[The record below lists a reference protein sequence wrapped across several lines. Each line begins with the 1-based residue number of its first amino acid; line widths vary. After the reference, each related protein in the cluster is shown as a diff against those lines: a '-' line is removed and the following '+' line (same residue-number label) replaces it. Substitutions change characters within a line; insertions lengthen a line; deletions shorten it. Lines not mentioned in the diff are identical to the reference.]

1 MNIRKSLK
9 ICGIINLIFATLG
22 LFYLEDAPKIIIPIF
37 LVLLGIYFYNLSE
50 ASDYKLKKNK
60 TLLIVIAVISLFL
73 NPITSIILLVNVDRI
88 KIECNS
94 DIRGPDEKE
103 IVDQE
108 AKKLDIVLK
117 LGVLMVILAGF
128 IFATTS
134 WDIIPDF
141 VKSISLLVLGLIFM
155 ALSYLADK
163 KLKLESSQKMYYLL
177 GMIFIWLSYYSV
189 GFYGLL
195 NDLLGI
201 GEESTNLF
209 LASTSLLATLQMF
222 IASKT
227 FKNELF
233 KIFIFLG
240 LFISIILIVT
250 YFDLD
255 MGLILLIINS
265 LLFIVHLLSN
275 KYKYELLSIFTLI
288 SIYIATI
295 ITMLCFEEMMFL
307 TNLLN
312 LILLVSEIIIINKSN
327 SKPVQVTNA
336 LLIPIVLMTA
346 LGSSSIDNE
355 LKSVLLVSLTSL
367 IYVLLAMTKY
377 LEKHSLFS
385 KIFIP
390 LANLLVIAFL
400 FDVINYSGTYFS
412 GLILSLIVLV
422 INILILLS
430 KNDVIKLEKYLT
442 PIKMIPLIGIIG
454 TNILNLTD
462 YQIFTIIFLSYGILM
477 NFLKD
482 KKIFNFMFIVEV
494 LLILYLLIEEYYATE
509 IFSLLA
515 TLFGVIALYA
525 LIEDQKDNKFIQ
537 KSKIFYFVLMLLSI
551 NTLLSSNLFSLNN
564 IFMYL
569 IIIVLY
575 IIIILLFRNDKV
587 KYTITSYALILPINS
602 LMDLNYLDND
612 LLTIIRA
619 MLVIYL
625 SFITCHNLI
634 KDKEFKI
641 GLLAVLNG
649 VVLASIV
656 FNGSLIVSLFIGIM
670 ALLYIL
676 LGLLTDEYK
685 NFFIIG
691 IIFTVINIIYQ
702 LRNLWV
708 MVPLWLYLLIIGSI
722 LIGLVT
728 YKEIKRK

>member
-390 LANLLVIAFL
+390 LANLLTIAFL

-691 IIFTVINIIYQ
+691 IIFTVINVIYQ

>member
-50 ASDYKLKKNK
+50 ASDYKLRKNK

-240 LFISIILIVT
+240 LFISIILILT

-390 LANLLVIAFL
+390 LANLLTIAFL

>member
-1 MNIRKSLK
+1 
-9 ICGIINLIFATLG
+9 
-22 LFYLEDAPKIIIPIF
+22 
-37 LVLLGIYFYNLSE
+37 
-50 ASDYKLKKNK
+50 
-60 TLLIVIAVISLFL
+60 
-73 NPITSIILLVNVDRI
+73 
-88 KIECNS
+88 
-94 DIRGPDEKE
+94 
-103 IVDQE
+103 
-108 AKKLDIVLK
+108 
-117 LGVLMVILAGF
+117 MVILAGF

-390 LANLLVIAFL
+390 LANLLTIAFL

>member
-50 ASDYKLKKNK
+50 ASDYKLRKNK
-60 TLLIVIAVISLFL
+60 TLLFVIAVISLFL

-240 LFISIILIVT
+240 LFISIILILT

-390 LANLLVIAFL
+390 LANLLTIAFL

>member
-390 LANLLVIAFL
+390 LANLLTIAFL

>member
-1 MNIRKSLK
+1 
-9 ICGIINLIFATLG
+9 
-22 LFYLEDAPKIIIPIF
+22 
-37 LVLLGIYFYNLSE
+37 
-50 ASDYKLKKNK
+50 
-60 TLLIVIAVISLFL
+60 
-73 NPITSIILLVNVDRI
+73 
-88 KIECNS
+88 
-94 DIRGPDEKE
+94 
-103 IVDQE
+103 
-108 AKKLDIVLK
+108 
-117 LGVLMVILAGF
+117 
-128 IFATTS
+128 
-134 WDIIPDF
+134 
-141 VKSISLLVLGLIFM
+141 
-155 ALSYLADK
+155 
-163 KLKLESSQKMYYLL
+163 
-177 GMIFIWLSYYSV
+177 
-189 GFYGLL
+189 
-195 NDLLGI
+195 
-201 GEESTNLF
+201 
-209 LASTSLLATLQMF
+209 MF

-390 LANLLVIAFL
+390 LANLLTIAFL

-708 MVPLWLYLLIIGSI
+708 MVPLWLYLFIIGSI

>member
-103 IVDQE
+103 IVDPE

-240 LFISIILIVT
+240 LFISIILILT

-390 LANLLVIAFL
+390 LANLLTIAFL

>member
-240 LFISIILIVT
+240 LFISIILVVT

-288 SIYIATI
+288 SIYIAII

>member
-50 ASDYKLKKNK
+50 ASDYKLRKNK

-240 LFISIILIVT
+240 LFISIILVVT

-390 LANLLVIAFL
+390 LANLLTIAFL

>member
-240 LFISIILIVT
+240 LFISIILVVT

>member
-1 MNIRKSLK
+1 M
-9 ICGIINLIFATLG
+9 
-22 LFYLEDAPKIIIPIF
+22 
-37 LVLLGIYFYNLSE
+37 
-50 ASDYKLKKNK
+50 
-60 TLLIVIAVISLFL
+60 
-73 NPITSIILLVNVDRI
+73 
-88 KIECNS
+88 
-94 DIRGPDEKE
+94 
-103 IVDQE
+103 
-108 AKKLDIVLK
+108 
-117 LGVLMVILAGF
+117 
-128 IFATTS
+128 
-134 WDIIPDF
+134 
-141 VKSISLLVLGLIFM
+141 
-155 ALSYLADK
+155 
-163 KLKLESSQKMYYLL
+163 
-177 GMIFIWLSYYSV
+177 
-189 GFYGLL
+189 
-195 NDLLGI
+195 
-201 GEESTNLF
+201 
-209 LASTSLLATLQMF
+209 
-222 IASKT
+222 
-227 FKNELF
+227 
-233 KIFIFLG
+233 
-240 LFISIILIVT
+240 
-250 YFDLD
+250 
-255 MGLILLIINS
+255 
-265 LLFIVHLLSN
+265 
-275 KYKYELLSIFTLI
+275 
-288 SIYIATI
+288 
-295 ITMLCFEEMMFL
+295 
-307 TNLLN
+307 
-312 LILLVSEIIIINKSN
+312 
-327 SKPVQVTNA
+327 
-336 LLIPIVLMTA
+336 
-346 LGSSSIDNE
+346 
-355 LKSVLLVSLTSL
+355 
-367 IYVLLAMTKY
+367 
-377 LEKHSLFS
+377 
-385 KIFIP
+385 
-390 LANLLVIAFL
+390 
-400 FDVINYSGTYFS
+400 
-412 GLILSLIVLV
+412 
-422 INILILLS
+422 
-430 KNDVIKLEKYLT
+430 
-442 PIKMIPLIGIIG
+442 
-454 TNILNLTD
+454 
-462 YQIFTIIFLSYGILM
+462 
-477 NFLKD
+477 
-482 KKIFNFMFIVEV
+482 
-494 LLILYLLIEEYYATE
+494 ILYLLIEEYYATE

-728 YKEIKRK
+728 YKEMKRK

>member
-50 ASDYKLKKNK
+50 ASDYKLRKNK

-390 LANLLVIAFL
+390 LANLLTIAFL

>member
-525 LIEDQKDNKFIQ
+525 LIEGQKDNKFIQ

-691 IIFTVINIIYQ
+691 IIFTVINVIYQ